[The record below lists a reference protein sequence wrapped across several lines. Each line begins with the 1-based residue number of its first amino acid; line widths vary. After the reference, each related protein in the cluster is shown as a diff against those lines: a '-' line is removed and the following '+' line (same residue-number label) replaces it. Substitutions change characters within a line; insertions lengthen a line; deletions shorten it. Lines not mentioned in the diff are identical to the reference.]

1 MEVISAIYVTFKSL
15 YVVIHGE
22 CQYIV
27 SDVSDISKDMYF
39 IAYRDLMSI
48 VGKNQIRE
56 RVAPRLRTIHT
67 AKGLELGT
75 VAWQKAYMRKDYCS
89 SSIGYACERPSA
101 GGSGVEGR
109 GIANL

>member
-1 MEVISAIYVTFKSL
+1 M
-15 YVVIHGE
+15 

-27 SDVSDISKDMYF
+27 SDVSDIYKDMYF
-39 IAYRDLMSI
+39 PAYRDLMSI

-67 AKGLELGT
+67 SKGLELGT

>member
-1 MEVISAIYVTFKSL
+1 
-15 YVVIHGE
+15 
-22 CQYIV
+22 
-27 SDVSDISKDMYF
+27 MYF

-101 GGSGVEGR
+101 GGSGVEGQ
-109 GIANL
+109 GIVNLLL